1 MSGIKEHAHL
11 LGVLS
16 DYRVAQLAGLKPAT
30 VTYHRKKLGIAAAH
44 AVAPDWSAEE
54 DAKLGA
60 MPDGEL
66 AQQIGRTAEAVYLRR
81 MRLKIPAYGSIIQ
94 GGDIAAVHLRV
105 PRELKAR
112 WVQESR
118 DAGMRL
124 TDWLVQRI
132 ERQS

>member
-1 MSGIKEHAHL
+1 MSIKEHAHL

-16 DYRVAQLAGLKPAT
+16 DYEVAQMAGLKPAT

-54 DAKLGA
+54 DAKLGT
-60 MPDGEL
+60 MTDGEL
-66 AQQIGRTAEAVYLRR
+66 AEQIGRTASAVYLRR
-81 MRLKIPAYGSIIQ
+81 MRMKIPSYGSIR
-94 GGDIAAVHLRV
+94 GDELATVHMRV

-118 DAGMRL
+118 AAGMRL
-124 TDWLVQRI
+124 TEWLVQRI
-132 ERQS
+132 ERS